1 MNLNVGDKAHV
12 NVRKN
17 ASGGVCSY
25 AKIKNIVNGE
35 FTVFSKCI
43 CNFMISYVSLE

>member
-25 AKIKNIVNGE
+25 AKIKNIVNGDLLC
-35 FTVFSKCI
+35 FQ
-43 CNFMISYVSLE
+43 NVSVIL